1 MQGIMFQNAFHL
13 CAKRVRKYVSN
24 TCACA
29 CSDVLLSCGFHVH
42 IIYAYT
48 HAVYTSTYD
57 AILLSQSHVD
67 DVV

>member
-1 MQGIMFQNAFHL
+1 MQGIMFQDANDL
-13 CAKRVRKYVSN
+13 RAKHVQKCVSN
-24 TCACA
+24 KCACV
-29 CSDVLLSCGFHVH
+29 CSDVLLSRGFHVH